1 MKPFNPAAAVL
12 IAGISASAMPAQA
25 QIAADLPPSAV
36 LLVRFDA
43 DKDGAI
49 TRAEME
55 AGLKQDY
62 AEADLDHNNC
72 LNAPE
77 VRAENER
84 RLRREGGQ
92 ATPLVDWNVDGCVNM
107 QEFAATTRSYFTF
120 ADRSKDGNV
129 SNAELRGPSMPLP
142 YPTIDPRNPPPPRQG
157 QNPSTQ
163 PANPGV
169 IY

>member
-1 MKPFNPAAAVL
+1 MKLFNPAAAVL
-12 IAGISASAMPAQA
+12 IAGISAAAPVQA
-25 QIAADLPPSAV
+25 QITSDLPPSAV

-49 TRAEME
+49 TKAEME
-55 AGLKQDY
+55 AGLKVDY

-142 YPTIDPRNPPPPRQG
+142 YPTVNPRNPQPQQG
-157 QNPSTQ
+157 QNPNPQ

>member
-1 MKPFNPAAAVL
+1 MKLFNPAAAVL
-12 IAGISASAMPAQA
+12 MAGISAAATLAQA
-25 QIAADLPPSAV
+25 QTGSDLPPSAV
-36 LLVRFDA
+36 LLIRFDA

-49 TRAEME
+49 TKVEME
-55 AGLKQDY
+55 AGLKADY
-62 AEADLDHNNC
+62 TEADADRNNC

-142 YPTIDPRNPPPPRQG
+142 YPTIDPRNPPQQRQG
-157 QNPSTQ
+157 QNPNT
-163 PANPGV
+163 
-169 IY
+169 

>member
-1 MKPFNPAAAVL
+1 MKLFNPATAVL
-12 IAGISASAMPAQA
+12 IAGISAAATLAQA
-25 QIAADLPPSAV
+25 QIASDLPPSAV
-36 LLVRFDA
+36 LLVRFDT

-49 TRAEME
+49 TKLEME
-55 AGLKQDY
+55 AGLKADY
-62 AEADLDHNNC
+62 AEADLDRNNC

-77 VRAENER
+77 VRAENDR

-129 SNAELRGPSMPLP
+129 SNLELRGPSMPLP
-142 YPTIDPRNPPPPRQG
+142 YPTVNPRNAPPQQG
-157 QNPSTQ
+157 QNPNTQ
-163 PANPGV
+163 PATPGV

>member
-1 MKPFNPAAAVL
+1 MKLFKPAAAVL
-12 IAGISASAMPAQA
+12 IAGMSAAAPAAQA
-25 QIAADLPPSAV
+25 QLASDLPPSAV

-49 TRAEME
+49 TKAEME
-55 AGLKQDY
+55 AGLKVDY

-120 ADRSKDGNV
+120 ADRSKDGMHGVTADTV
-129 SNAELRGPSMPLP
+129 SRELKDAGLEVVSSEAGAQRWFMVVASKPSG
-142 YPTIDPRNPPPPRQG
+142 R
-157 QNPSTQ
+157 
-163 PANPGV
+163 
-169 IY
+169 